1 MLYPLADGTTQWFG
15 DTYTGER
22 ITPVRLVLHSTE
34 TSGWPSYKGGAS
46 APHLTVRADFEAKR
60 LVWRQHFDLERSA
73 RALRNPAGGVETN
86 HADCVQVEIVG
97 TCDQN
102 WSGAD
107 TLKMWDLPGW
117 ALAGLAG
124 FVAWLAA
131 FTDVPLVAASEWPR
145 YPNDDHARF
154 SGREWLA
161 FRGVCGHLHVP
172 ENTHQDPGDFPAAR
186 LIEEA
191 RGVATPEEIWKC
203 DIVPYDDPSTGKPM
217 IPDNPTQQAR
227 NALGVVSEASRGAYA
242 NSRAILASLARIE
255 KTLGEILAQ
264 LGAVTPAGID
274 AAGARLIER
283 LEKVHLGVDG

>member
-1 MLYPLADGTTQWFG
+1 MFYPPADRTSQWFG
-15 DTYTGER
+15 DTYAGVA

-34 TSGWPSYKGGAS
+34 TSGWPSYQQGAS

-60 LVWRQHFDLERSA
+60 LAWRQHFDLERSA

-97 TCDQN
+97 TCDRA
-102 WSGAD
+102 WSGAA
-107 TLKMWDLPGW
+107 TLKMWNLPDW
-117 ALAGLAG
+117 A
-124 FVAWLAA
+124 VRDLAA
-131 FTDVPLVAASEWPR
+131 FVRWLASVTGVPLVAASAWPR
-145 YPNDDHARF
+145 YPNDDHARMT
-154 SGREWLA
+154 GREWLD

-172 ENTHQDPGDFPAAR
+172 ENTHQDPGDFPAVE

-191 RGVATPEEIWKC
+191 RGVATPEDVWKC

-242 NSRAILASLARIE
+242 NTRTILATLARIE

-264 LGAVTPAGID
+264 LGTVTPAEID